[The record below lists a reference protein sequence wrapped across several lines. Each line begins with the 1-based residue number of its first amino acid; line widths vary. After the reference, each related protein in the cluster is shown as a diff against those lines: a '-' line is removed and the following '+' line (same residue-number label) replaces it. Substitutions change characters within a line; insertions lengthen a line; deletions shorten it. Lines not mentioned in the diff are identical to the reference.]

1 MQIILTMLIIHKNFV
16 KLNLLP
22 IMNMVQDQMKNQW
35 LMKSIQIKI
44 DLGLT
49 KIMLNKDLKW
59 QITNIIIII
68 MMKK

>member
-1 MQIILTMLIIHKNFV
+1 MLIIHKNFV